1 MKANSKNAVKARISA
16 KANPSTPNSTAN
28 LAQKSAKI
36 ISAEQNYL
44 QSKAKL
50 YMLKCFVELD
60 CFTRFITKCSYNYDE
75 IAEFLGFYHL
85 CDSKET
91 YQADRKLIKA
101 KVLDL
106 CENALCAL
114 QKSQKQGKFGRH
126 KVLEE
131 NLSLLQETLH
141 LNSVEFALLELI
153 VIAEEVPAF
162 KDFLETYEKIGR
174 REVALV
180 ISQILGCSCKDML
193 VALHNDSILMKMQI
207 ISPRNHSLETALS
220 FNDSDFIDILLSE
233 YGDKNALT
241 RNFATPCGKTTLTK
255 DDYAYIK
262 ELDLLLSYLKQ
273 ALMRKKSGVNI
284 LLYGAP
290 GTGKTEFAKLLAQ
303 SVNAKLNKVKTSDED
318 GDATDGVHRLN
329 SYLLAQKFL
338 EPSENILLYDE
349 VEDILNSSIHEKR
362 LKHKAFLNESLENNA
377 VATIWISNDIYRVD
391 RAIIRRFDFVLEAKV
406 PKDEIREQILHK
418 ICGDKLDE
426 KAYKFAKKARNLA
439 PAVIKRAY
447 DISSVVEGDFSA
459 NFTTL
464 IKNTLKAQEG
474 RRLQWGKK
482 KKTKAQKIELPQSY
496 SAEFINAGVDVE
508 ALASGIVVNANA
520 RICLYGLS
528 GTGKSAYARYI
539 AQKLERPCIVKSASD
554 LKSCWLGESEKNI
567 AKAFKEAKKKKAV
580 LVFDEVDSFLRDRNG
595 AVRSWEVSEVNE
607 MLVQMEKFDGIF
619 IATTNLMDGLDKA
632 ALRRFDLKLEFKA
645 LNEEQRVRL
654 FERECELLPLFCEA
668 NAKARVARLECLTP
682 GDFAAVKRQHK
693 FTPLKSAEDFYE
705 RLCEEVR
712 VKDLKRENS
721 KAGFFA

>member
-1 MKANSKNAVKARISA
+1 MKANNKNAAKARTSA

-101 KVLDL
+101 KVLDF
-106 CENALCAL
+106 CENALCTL

-153 VIAEEVPAF
+153 VIVEEVPAF

-193 VALHNDSILMKMQI
+193 VAMHNDSILMKMQI
-207 ISPRNHSLETALS
+207 ISSRNHSLETALS

-303 SVNAKLNKVKTSDED
+303 NVNAKLHKVKTSDED

-474 RRLQWGKK
+474 RHLQWGKK

-654 FERECELLPLFCEA
+654 FERECELLHLPCEA
-668 NAKARVARLECLTP
+668 DTKAQIARLECLTP

-712 VKDLKRENS
+712 VKDLKRENA
-721 KAGFFA
+721 KAGFFG